1 MNAVAYIWRGLIN
14 CFYLFVIL
22 YVFDNIQDKNTSII
36 IAVLALL
43 YTTMRTIAGG
53 QALTFLAMGRGL
65 HEEFADLKV
74 KMGTS
79 GRAPTSRAIS
89 HAITSRSTSSVSWP
103 TIRTLET
110 RSCRPRQTWVPT

>member
-43 YTTMRTIAGG
+43 YTTMRTIAGVMQKRSFRG
-53 QALTFLAMGRGL
+53 SGEPAWVSAL
-65 HEEFADLKV
+65 
-74 KMGTS
+74 
-79 GRAPTSRAIS
+79 
-89 HAITSRSTSSVSWP
+89 
-103 TIRTLET
+103 
-110 RSCRPRQTWVPT
+110 

>member
-53 QALTFLAMGRGL
+53 QALTVLAMGRGAAL
-65 HEEFADLKV
+65 GVCRSKSQN
-74 KMGTS
+74 G
-79 GRAPTSRAIS
+79 SRASAHLRRRRVGYYESEGQDLDRLSGPLNHKPGGSPGSIYQ
-89 HAITSRSTSSVSWP
+89 AAA
-103 TIRTLET
+103 
-110 RSCRPRQTWVPT
+110 

>member
-53 QALTFLAMGRGL
+53 QALTVLAMGKAL
-65 HEEFADLKV
+65 HSEFADLKV
-74 KMGTS
+74 KNG
-79 GRAPTSRAIS
+79 SRASAHLRRRRCGYYESEGQDLDRLGGPLNHKPGGSLGSIY
-89 HAITSRSTSSVSWP
+89 
-103 TIRTLET
+103 
-110 RSCRPRQTWVPT
+110 